1 MKYGF
6 TTVIIYLFTYNILH
20 CIDMLKV
27 ANLF

>member
-6 TTVIIYLFTYNILH
+6 TSVIMYVFTYSILH